1 MANPDKKKYVFLDK
15 YERHSKQTKK
25 RIDNIEAQV
34 KKEAF
39 VVRAS
44 IIAFAIFAAYIIY
57 MCY

>member
-1 MANPDKKKYVFLDK
+1 MENPNKKKYVFLDK
-15 YERHSKQTKK
+15 YERHNKQTKK
-25 RIDNIEAQV
+25 RIDHIEAQV

-44 IIAFAIFAAYIIY
+44 IVAFAIFAAYIVY